1 MLISIG
7 KFTRSIIVGGTVDGR
22 VSEAGRTRV
31 RYELPGDA
39 EGFVMSRSHRAAA
52 QALHRMLERHKALG
66 NRVRRRVRADG
77 SPEYLVTSPQSGRV
91 ARYWIDPGRL
101 DPAHPPVPR
110 HMLMP
115 KKS

>member
-1 MLISIG
+1 M
-7 KFTRSIIVGGTVDGR
+7 
-22 VSEAGRTRV
+22 SEAGRTRV
-31 RYELPGDA
+31 RYQLGDDA

-52 QALHRMLERHKALG
+52 QALQRMLERHKALG

-77 SPEYLVTSPQSGRV
+77 NPEYLVTSPYSGAV
-91 ARYWIDPGRL
+91 ARYWL
-101 DPAHPPVPR
+101 DPDQLPSPR

>member
-1 MLISIG
+1 
-7 KFTRSIIVGGTVDGR
+7 

-31 RYELPGDA
+31 RYQAGDS
-39 EGFVMSRSHRAAA
+39 EGFVMSRTHRAAA
-52 QALHRMLERHKALG
+52 QALQRMLERHKALG

-77 SPEYLVTSPQSGRV
+77 NPEYLVMRPGSGRI
-91 ARYWIDPGRL
+91 ARYWL
-101 DPAHPPVPR
+101 DPARLEPAHLTAPR